1 MLRRKVGKAVGL
13 ILYECRPL
21 QASAGLKAG
30 ADGTIH
36 AMKKIYLQE
45 SIEDIILV
53 DLSNAYNSIHQKRAV
68 HNIHYICL
76 PLETV
81 LMNTYRNPSR
91 LFITGGNEILS
102 KEDITQGDN
111 LTISFYGLGTKL
123 LLDKLSEQVI
133 QFKNVWLAVNEF
145 GARTLNKLQD
155 LWDIIIS
162 EGQKI
167 GYYVNESKSWLILK
181 DSSQPETSKQ
191 IFRIAIS
198 NLHVR
203 EKDQRLG

>member
-1 MLRRKVGKAVGL
+1 M
-13 ILYECRPL
+13 
-21 QASAGLKAG
+21 
-30 ADGTIH
+30 
-36 AMKKIYLQE
+36 
-45 SIEDIILV
+45 
-53 DLSNAYNSIHQKRAV
+53 
-68 HNIHYICL
+68 
-76 PLETV
+76 
-81 LMNTYRNPSR
+81 
-91 LFITGGNEILS
+91 
-102 KEDITQGDN
+102 
-111 LTISFYGLGTKL
+111 
-123 LLDKLSEQVI
+123 I

-145 GARTLNKLQD
+145 EARTLNKLQD